1 MRRCGVW
8 LILLLLVF
16 ELSACTPTPKQVCPD
31 DGVWYCEELPAQ
43 FYMDWEDDFS
53 DDEFPVVDETETYII
68 VNGDRIAAGCGTDR
82 VLRNEVVVIFCVEL
96 NHPVYD
102 FGETIYSMEFV
113 QLTDTEYVIK
123 DDEGKHYTF
132 IRIGDSPADI
142 RTGDGSV
149 VPEAD
154 E

>member
-31 DGVWYCEELPAQ
+31 DGVWYCEEMQAQ
-43 FYMDWEDDFS
+43 FYMGWEEDFA
-53 DDEFPVVDETETYII
+53 DDEFSGGDENETYII
-68 VNGDRIAAGCGTDR
+68 INGDRIAAVCGYYKWS
-82 VLRNEVVVIFCVEL
+82 EVVIICCVEL

-102 FGETIYSMEFV
+102 YGEIIYSMEFV

-123 DDEGKHYTF
+123 DKEGNHYTF
-132 IRIGDSPADI
+132 IRIGDSPADV
-142 RTGDGSV
+142 GDK
-149 VPEAD
+149 
-154 E
+154 